1 MRPPF
6 LTPLALASLALATA
20 SGAQPPA
27 PSSPPVAPAAQPAAQ
42 VTPPIKL
49 GLRINGVREKL
60 PVAPVVVVVADLAS
74 YAQAIGLWRVNLR
87 FPVLIDDGSPGS
99 RENIGRFVR
108 AFAPT
113 RVVRWSGG
121 GTEMKDTVA
130 ITATIDNAVGRAW
143 TIDGKEPQGGFTT
156 PALLA
161 QFKTLGLE
169 PPGVVVAAKDDAAWP
184 AALALAAGH
193 GQPIFWTKS
202 SRRLDASLSASEAD
216 AFEKSIEAFCASTG
230 LAWKDLGDVIEGVTL
245 CMSSEATVK
254 TQTMGNIATTD
265 RIGRGSGGARD
276 TGRWAWCA
284 QIPGNPAG
292 SSYMAMCS
300 LFLQEP
306 KRAWL
311 FDSYPTTGDWNN
323 YDCTVSGEILTKA
336 GITATVT
343 DSPNGNEKTWRSLV
357 NKAVVAD
364 LILVNTKGNKDF
376 FELSSGV
383 GKLGDV
389 PIMGQPAAVHF
400 VHSWSAQYIGT
411 RDTIAGR
418 WLERGVSFY
427 AGSVEEPN
435 LSGFV
440 PTPQVAL
447 RAAIG
452 VPLGAAV
459 RFDTAPAW
467 KITTLG
473 DPFKSFG
480 KRGPAAAIP
489 ALDGA
494 IDLAEAVKSQVKSD
508 PALALVSL
516 VMLGRDDDA
525 ARLLAALASQPESL
539 KPEAVVA
546 GGLALFRTGKSAD
559 LFMALQGTRPGALAK
574 APELRDAA
582 WAAAGPALVNLK
594 DRAALAWFASAVRPE
609 QIARDM
615 DDLADGAKRI
625 AGVKEAI
632 SLAQQARDAQ
642 KDPGRKAEADKAFVA
657 VRARLGG

>member
-6 LTPLALASLALATA
+6 LAALTLAAL
-20 SGAQPPA
+20 SQAQPPA
-27 PSSPPVAPAAQPAAQ
+27 PAPAQPAAKASEP
-42 VTPPIKL
+42 VTPPVKL
-49 GLRINGVREKL
+49 GLRINGVRERI
-60 PVAPVVVVVADLAS
+60 PVAPVVVIVADLAS
-74 YAQAIGLWRVNLR
+74 YTQAIGLWRATLR
-87 FPVLIDDGSPGS
+87 FPVLIDDGSPTS

-113 RVVRWSGG
+113 RVVRWSSG
-121 GTEMKDTVA
+121 GTEMKDSVA
-130 ITATIDNAVGRAW
+130 ITATIDNAAGRAW
-143 TIDGKEPQGGFTT
+143 TLDGKEPQGGFTT

-161 QFKTLGLE
+161 QFKSLGLE
-169 PPGVVVAAKDDAAWP
+169 SPGVVVAAKDDAAWP

-202 SRRLDASLSASEAD
+202 SRRLDGTLSAGDAD

-230 LAWKDLGDVIEGVTL
+230 LPWKDLGDTIDAVTL

-254 TQTMGNIATTD
+254 SASMGNLATTD
-265 RIGRGSGGARD
+265 RVGRATNGTRD
-276 TGRWAWCA
+276 TARWAWCG
-284 QIPGNPAG
+284 QIPGNPAT

-300 LFLQEP
+300 LYLQQS
-306 KRAWL
+306 KAAWL
-311 FDSYPTTGDWNN
+311 FDSYPTTGEWNN
-323 YDCTVSGEILTKA
+323 YDCTASGEILTRA
-336 GITATVT
+336 GLSATVT
-343 DSPNGNEKTWRSLV
+343 DSPSGNEKTWRSLV
-357 NKAVVAD
+357 AKPVVAD
-364 LILVNTKGNKDF
+364 FILVNTKGNKDF

-389 PIMGQPAAVHF
+389 PILSHPAAVHF

-452 VPLGAAV
+452 IPMGAAV
-459 RFDTAPAW
+459 RYDAAPAW

-473 DPFKSFG
+473 DPLLSFG
-480 KRGPAAAIP
+480 KRGPVAAIP

-494 IDLAEAVKSQVKSD
+494 IDLAEAVKAQVKSN
-508 PALALVSL
+508 PSEALATLVL
-516 VMLGRDDDA
+516 LGRDEDA
-525 ARLLAALASQPESL
+525 ARLLSALASQPEAL

-546 GGLALFRTGKSAD
+546 GGLALFRTGKSAE
-559 LFMALQGTRPGALAK
+559 LFKALQGTKPDTLAK

-582 WAAAGPALVNLK
+582 WAAAGPALMNVK
-594 DRAALAWFASAVRPE
+594 DRAALTWFAGSVRPE

-615 DDLADGAKRI
+615 DDLADGARKLV
-625 AGVKEAI
+625 GVKEAI
-632 SLAQQARDAQ
+632 ALVQQARDSV
-642 KDPGRKAEADKAFVA
+642 KDPGKKPEADKAFVA